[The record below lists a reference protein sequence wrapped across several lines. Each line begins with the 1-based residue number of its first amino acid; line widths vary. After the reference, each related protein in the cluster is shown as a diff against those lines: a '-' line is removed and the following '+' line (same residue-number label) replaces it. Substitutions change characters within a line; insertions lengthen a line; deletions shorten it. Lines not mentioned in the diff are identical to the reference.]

1 MDIEIRDLCFRSLVT
16 CCLLLFQFL
25 PPYAEAQESPQ
36 EPPEEIEEITVT
48 QRRPPGLL
56 RREIFQATE
65 NVYDLFNAL
74 NDDDEFN
81 VYCYEQ
87 YILGSR
93 IKERFCQANFVNNA
107 LSNAGTDYVNGQ
119 QGDPENPTIAT
130 PHLIQAEISQKNQIL
145 GVKMLELGNSN
156 RQLNDAL
163 LHLKD
168 LQDEYSELIAD

>member
-1 MDIEIRDLCFRSLVT
+1 MNIEIRDLCFRSIAT

-25 PPYAEAQESPQ
+25 PPYAKAQESLQ
-36 EPPEEIEEITVT
+36 EPPEVIEEITIT
-48 QRRPPGLL
+48 QRRPPSLL

-74 NDDDEFN
+74 NDDDEFD

-93 IKERFCQANFVNNA
+93 IKDRFCHANFVENA
-107 LSNAGTDYVNGQ
+107 MSNVATDYVNGQ
-119 QGDPENPTIAT
+119 QGDPESVPGAT

-156 RQLNDAL
+156 QQLNDAL
-163 LHLKD
+163 LRLKD
-168 LQDEYSELIAD
+168 LRDEYSELIAD